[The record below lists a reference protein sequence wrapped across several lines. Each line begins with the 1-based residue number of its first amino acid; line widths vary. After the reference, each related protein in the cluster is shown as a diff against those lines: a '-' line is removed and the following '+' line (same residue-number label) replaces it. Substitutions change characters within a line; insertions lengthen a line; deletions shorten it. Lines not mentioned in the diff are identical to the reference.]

1 MREAIS
7 NWVPGTEPRSCSIN
21 LDPSQFPQR
30 CAALQLKWEHC
41 RQLPPSSE
49 LKTKVREDFTITEK
63 APIRAFSL
71 LKASTSG
78 FTLKIYYKTLC

>member
-7 NWVPGTEPRSCSIN
+7 NWSRVRSLEAAPSI
-21 LDPSQFPQR
+21 LTLLSSHS
-30 CAALQLKWEHC
+30 AALQLKWEHC
-41 RQLPPSSE
+41 RQLPPSLE
-49 LKTKVREDFTITEK
+49 LETKVREDFTITEK

-78 FTLKIYYKTLC
+78 FTFKIYYKILC